1 MTEIV
6 PLEVKFTGL
15 VEMSGFELTI
25 TYDDVA
31 GKRWRSTAE
40 WNPIPGR
47 YEKIVIGPPD
57 AE

>member
-1 MTEIV
+1 VTEIV
-6 PLEVKFTGL
+6 PLEVKFPRL
-15 VEMSGFELTI
+15 VEVADFELTL

-40 WNPIPGR
+40 WDAIPGR
-47 YEKIVIGPPD
+47 YEKIVIGPLD